1 MQLFKRKTKVA
12 TRVGLVMHPEHVA
25 LVHMGERAGQ
35 PYLLHCEGLPI
46 ENSEV
51 AGKTLER
58 LVKKLD
64 LEGTEVSYV
73 LNSRD
78 YHLHLVEA
86 PKVEPEE
93 LRAAVR
99 WKIKDLLDMKIEDAA
114 IDVFQVPSDA
124 YRGREMVYV
133 VAALRSRI
141 QSIVD
146 AVNQSG
152 LELAV
157 IDIPELVMKNISTRY
172 LDDDKGLAFMELRRN
187 GSTINISRGGE
198 LYLTRRINTQ
208 LDQDAMRS
216 ANWDM
221 LKDRLVLEIERSLDY
236 FESQMGQGQ
245 VDRIIIA
252 QRQKDSGQLTDEL
265 NAALQ
270 ARVSSLD
277 LSDYIRG
284 DSTLTPERQQ
294 VMMPAIGATLR
305 GARRLEAEPE
315 EPDEQSAE
323 GQQAA

>member
-12 TRVGLVMHPEHVA
+12 TRVGLVMHPEHIA
-25 LVHMGERAGQ
+25 LVHMGERDGQ
-35 PYLLHCEGLPI
+35 PYLLHCEGMPI
-46 ENSEV
+46 ENREN

-146 AVNQSG
+146 TVNESG

-157 IDIPELVMKNISTRY
+157 IDIPELVMKNISGRY

-252 QRQKDSGQLTDEL
+252 QRQKDSQQLTDEL

-277 LSDYIRG
+277 LADYIDG

-305 GARRLEAEPE
+305 GARRPEAEPE
-315 EPDEQSAE
+315 EPDEQAAE
-323 GQQAA
+323 DQQAA